1 MHVCMYVWLYVC
13 MYACMYV
20 CIYVCMYW
28 HGTFDEKFMAPQNRQ
43 MVFEAGVELDD
54 GYEDMFQTWT
64 IEPLRI
70 ATLQEQVDTGSA
82 TCLEWTLIDHWIF
95 MNFRIE
101 FLDLMDQIAAGCPWP
116 LLFWRIIW
124 SSNVHTVQL
133 FVGRTESTAVVPF
146 LSAQLVGAVDMH
158 PIFLLVLQEL
168 KSLLSQNQA
177 LEP

>member
-1 MHVCMYVWLYVC
+1 MYVCMIVWLYD
-13 MYACMYV
+13 CMYV
-20 CIYVCMYW
+20 CMHACLHACMFW
-28 HGTFDEKFMAPQNRQ
+28 HGTFDETFMAPQNRQ

-95 MNFRIE
+95 MN
-101 FLDLMDQIAAGCPWP
+101 LMDQIAAGCPWP

-133 FVGRTESTAVVPF
+133 FLGRTESTAVVPF